1 MATKPSPLLLLVF
14 MLCCFFNPRMETA
27 SHHWRSHWTHS
38 SGVKQPTAAQPALSS
53 VMMYPSGPSEIQ
65 DFLSEEECRVVVQLA
80 QLKGLM
86 ESHSTAARRG
96 QEDSSQPLLQLSTQE
111 VFSLLDLNQD
121 GLLQK
126 QEVTGSGEAGWTF

>member
-1 MATKPSPLLLLVF
+1 MFPLG
-14 MLCCFFNPRMETA
+14 
-27 SHHWRSHWTHS
+27 S
-38 SGVKQPTAAQPALSS
+38 
-53 VMMYPSGPSEIQ
+53 SEIQ

-86 ESHSTAARRG
+86 ESRATAARRG

-126 QEVTGSGEAGWTF
+126 HEVTAKGAIF